1 MVTEK
6 PIVARWRKSAV
17 TTPIFSITLASVF
30 SLSITVVMVF
40 NLVRFKESG
49 LEEFIAYAI
58 ISVALLGV
66 TWFIAIYFL
75 LKDNPYKPSLKIID
89 STPGLDHKLNLAY
102 KKAYETQTVEYGV
115 ATEDGLICKNG
126 FAPWDAITKIT
137 FKSIEHHG
145 NKASSPCH
153 MDVEVKLNEKTSYSL
168 SETFSQIRDVS
179 EEIEQQIER
188 IHKFDKSILII
199 NNYIFMG

>member
-6 PIVARWRKSAV
+6 PIVARWRSSAIALPLRFTALASLMSIIMIAMTIAAWFEDQSHMSTIIV
-17 TTPIFSITLASVF
+17 FIMLAIILGTIWSLIIFSL
-30 SLSITVVMVF
+30 
-40 NLVRFKESG
+40 RKE
-49 LEEFIAYAI
+49 
-58 ISVALLGV
+58 
-66 TWFIAIYFL
+66 
-75 LKDNPYKPSLKIID
+75 NPYKTSIKIID
-89 STPGLDHKLNLAY
+89 ATPGLEHKLNLAY

-179 EEIEQQIER
+179 QEIEQQIER